1 MRKYRNQI
9 ILGIVAV
16 IAIYVVLLLL
26 LDNQGQFTEEV
37 LMALSQFP
45 LWLLLPLVGIQLIVA
60 ACRFW
65 VWQYYLGVI
74 GARDKIS
81 LLDSAVIF
89 VSCFVMVVSP
99 GKAAELL
106 KAVFLKLKT
115 GVPFTRSAPIVI
127 AERVVDGIA
136 VIVILCV
143 TLLFLTDDLNLGAY
157 LSISQLIVF
166 STGALLAFGL
176 IAVQIEPLARLILSW
191 IARLPLLRRLHPALR
206 DLYESSREIFQLKYV
221 LNAIS
226 RGIGVYIFSSIG
238 FVIILYGFGV
248 ALTPTIAL
256 QATFINGV
264 NAAIGGLS
272 LVPNGAGVTELSGAI
287 MLETIMAPANSV
299 LTPGVIAAVAL
310 MQGFFHKWF
319 RVLLGLIVMVIFRDR
334 LFPKGE
340 MARLE
345 AEIEAYEQ
353 QKHPVKGVN

>member
-1 MRKYRNQI
+1 MRKYRHQI
-9 ILGIVAV
+9 IIGIVSV

-26 LDNQGQFTEEV
+26 LDNQGQFTEDV
-37 LMALSQFP
+37 LAALSRFP
-45 LWLLLPLVGIQLIVA
+45 LWLLLPLIGTQLIVA

-99 GKAAELL
+99 GKADELL

-127 AERVVDGIA
+127 AERVVDGI
-136 VIVILCV
+136 VVILILCF

-166 STGALLAFGL
+166 STGALLIFGL
-176 IAVQIEPLARLILSW
+176 IAVQIAPLAQGILGLIAQ
-191 IARLPLLRRLHPALR
+191 IPLLRRLHPALS
-206 DLYESSREIFQLKYV
+206 DLYESSREIFQLQHV
-221 LNAIS
+221 INAIL
-226 RGIGVYIFSSIG
+226 RGVGVYIFSSIG

-248 ALTPTIAL
+248 ALTPNIAL

-287 MLETIMAPANSV
+287 MLEVIIAPISAV
-299 LTPGVIAAVAL
+299 LTPGVIAAAAL

-319 RVLLGLIVMVIFRDR
+319 RVLLGLIVMMLFRER
-334 LFPKGE
+334 LFPKGD
-340 MARLE
+340 MQRLE
-345 AEIEAYEQ
+345 AEIEAYEG
-353 QKHPVKGVN
+353 QKRTIREAS